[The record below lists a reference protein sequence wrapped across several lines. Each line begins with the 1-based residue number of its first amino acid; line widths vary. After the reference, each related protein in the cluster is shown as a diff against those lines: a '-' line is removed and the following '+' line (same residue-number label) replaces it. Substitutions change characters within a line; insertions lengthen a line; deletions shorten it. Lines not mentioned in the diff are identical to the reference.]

1 MKVEHLN
8 PFVGAASSVIEAV
21 LGQTPVKGDLS
32 VRPSN
37 TTYQQV
43 NVVCGITGQ
52 LIGQVIYGMSL
63 VTADRVASVMIGK
76 PIKVFDHLAAS
87 AVAELGNIIS
97 GQALQRL
104 SEDGVR
110 CDITP
115 PSLIRGT
122 RVEVSML
129 SIPSIVIPFNTPQG
143 EISVAI
149 GLVTEARYKEMAA

>member
-1 MKVEHLN
+1 MNVEHLN

-32 VRPSN
+32 VQPSN
-37 TTYQQV
+37 TTHQQV
-43 NVVCGITGQ
+43 NIVCGITGE
-52 LIGQVIYGMSL
+52 LVGQVIYGMSL

-87 AVAELGNIIS
+87 AIAELGNIIS
-97 GQALQRL
+97 GHALQRL
-104 SEDGVR
+104 SDMGIR

-122 RVEVSML
+122 KVEINML
-129 SIPSIVIPFNTPQG
+129 AMPSIVVPFNTPQG

-149 GLVTEARYKEMAA
+149 GLVESKKEKAA